1 MTGDWLID
9 ICVCRPFAKWLLLRW
24 FALATTT
31 DNWGEDILLNIKNGC
46 IPKMDTATLL
56 LKTPV
61 LNTGDAVA
69 DLLGYTDTRADDKII
84 GG

>member
-1 MTGDWLID
+1 MIGDWLIGE
-9 ICVCRPFAKWLLLRW
+9 CVRRPFAKWLLLRW

-46 IPKMDTATLL
+46 IPKMDTAILL
-56 LKTPV
+56 LKTFV

-69 DLLGYTDTRADDKII
+69 NLLGYTDTRADDKII